1 MKCGGQLFSTT
12 VVPPRLL
19 CHRRTCQWWDNKGV
33 CSPWLFFFFSCLGR
47 YGWGTQSVSASLP
60 YPPVVWPQLLSRR
73 TATGPGVVHAPVHHC
88 FCSTFSVSPR
98 YLALLCNLSQKLQ
111 KKKKKKK
118 SFRWQQKRDEEIRK
132 VEFRVP
138 HRVKKE
144 ICSLKFFH
152 FSLQINPFV
161 CEDVYVYEPTHT
173 WVEAR
178 TNSWP
183 PEDLTSTRAL
193 VFLLRGPQFTASNAA
208 EWIYK

>member
-47 YGWGTQSVSASLP
+47 YGWGTQSVFASLP

-111 KKKKKKK
+111 KKKKKELQMTGEK
-118 SFRWQQKRDEEIRK
+118 RWGDQEGWIPSTTPCEKGDLQPKILPLFPADKPVRLWG
-132 VEFRVP
+132 RVCLWA
-138 HRVKKE
+138 HTHVGG
-144 ICSLKFFH
+144 SAHKF
-152 FSLQINPFV
+152 LTPGRLNINPS
-161 CEDVYVYEPTHT
+161 P
-173 WVEAR
+173 R
-178 TNSWP
+178 
-183 PEDLTSTRAL
+183 L
-193 VFLLRGPQFTASNAA
+193 FTARATVYSFKCCWVN
-208 EWIYK
+208 I